1 MKKSKTARISNKKF
15 VFQNSNGNENIK
27 HSSNL
32 YGPTLSTSK
41 SIITQNNL
49 KFVNFSPEPINKKN
63 KNSLYDIKKTF
74 SLNLDIIKSYIKQS
88 TSINT
93 LLNKDKDILF
103 LIQKVQNTYKKK
115 FDMIKKIKDSKSKIL
130 IDAQIFNEKKR
141 KNEENEE
148 YYKQKIRE
156 SKEGIDCKEEY
167 IKLLQN
173 KLKEVEIYI
182 HRITKDMKNYNRR
195 RGYQQFTVVE
205 FLENFDIYLKGKY
218 KLKKDI
224 NKIKEDIKIEK
235 KNIKEYKNQNI
246 KIENDN
252 RNELVNNNNYNYFLN
267 SNNKNNDKIQNY
279 ISKYKDNIKKIY
291 SRINILKNNYNILN
305 KRCSKFKINNLY
317 TKTNDILNNKKKS
330 INENNKEKEED
341 EKEKS
346 NLALDLTKKIS
357 NYMDF
362 SSILNNKTEESQIDI
377 TKTGNNYELV
387 TTTNV
392 WDVSVIN
399 KKDI

>member
-1 MKKSKTARISNKKF
+1 MKKSKTARISNKKY

-27 HSSNL
+27 YSSNL

-49 KFVNFSPEPINKKN
+49 KFANFSPEPINKKN

-88 TSINT
+88 TSVNT

-130 IDAQIFNEKKR
+130 IDTKIFYEKKR

-218 KLKKDI
+218 KLKNDI

-235 KNIKEYKNQNI
+235 KNIKEYKNQKI

-279 ISKYKDNIKKIY
+279 ISKYKNNIKNIY
-291 SRINILKNNYNILN
+291 SRINLLKNNYNILN
-305 KRCSKFKINNLY
+305 KRCSIFRINNLY
-317 TKTNDILNNKKKS
+317 TKTNDIVNNKKRL
-330 INENNKEKEED
+330 INENNKEKEDD

-346 NLALDLTKKIS
+346 HINLDLTKKIS

-387 TTTNV
+387 TSTNV